1 MLRLRKL
8 MYTLWVGGSEMN
20 SNYLTRRDAEYW
32 AQEMI
37 EMGYD
42 DVVIGE
48 INV

>member
-1 MLRLRKL
+1 

-20 SNYLTRRDAEYW
+20 SNYLNRSDAYQW

-42 DVVIGE
+42 DVIVEYTGG
-48 INV
+48 

>member
-1 MLRLRKL
+1 
-8 MYTLWVGGSEMN
+8 MN